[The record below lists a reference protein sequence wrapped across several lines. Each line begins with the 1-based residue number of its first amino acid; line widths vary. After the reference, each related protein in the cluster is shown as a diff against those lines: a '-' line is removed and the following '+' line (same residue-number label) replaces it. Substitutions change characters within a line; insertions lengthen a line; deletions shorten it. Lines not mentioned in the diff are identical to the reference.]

1 MTALGFNVWQNVRV
15 FGRDLQ
21 GAIEFVASD
30 IMLPVGGLLIA
41 IFAGYFLSRDI
52 ARSQLSH
59 LTKAGFAI
67 WRFLICIVAPALVL
81 VVLGF
86 KLLG

>member
-41 IFAGYFLSRDI
+41 LFAGYVLSQKITRE
-52 ARSQLSH
+52 QLSH
-59 LTKAGFAI
+59 LGGFGFQA
-67 WRFLICIVAPALVL
+67 WRFLICIIAPVLVL
-81 VVLGF
+81 IVLAA